1 MRLMVVGGGAVGV
14 TLGVH
19 LEHGKH
25 EVAYLVRPG
34 RRAGMAR
41 VRLVQAASGATRVR
55 ERPTVFE
62 LGEELP
68 PFEHALLCVRGDQL
82 DEAAQAARAHLPR
95 EVALVSCAAAPPEA
109 IARLRGEHPGPV
121 AELMPFFSAWS
132 EEPGVWRWF
141 QPPLVKTMV
150 SGEGEERADPI
161 AKALA
166 EALEAVGITARTVPS
181 LQRRS
186 ALPSAAGA
194 ALLAGWELAGWDLA
208 ELARDKP
215 LRVLTARAMAEAAK
229 ASGGAVEG
237 AGRLLALAPAPA
249 LSLLLAAAPRL
260 VPANAR
266 AMWRHH
272 GPKIRAQTRLI
283 LDGLLATGSRFEHLA
298 ELRGR
303 LPPCPE

>member
-1 MRLMVVGGGAVGV
+1 MRLAIVGGGAVGV

-34 RRAGMAR
+34 RRAQMAR
-41 VRLVQAASGATRVR
+41 LMLVHAASGATKVR

-82 DEAAQAARAHLPR
+82 VEAAAAARAHLPR
-95 EVALVSCAAAPPEA
+95 EVALVSCAAARPEA
-109 IARLRGEHPGPV
+109 IAQLRVEHPGPV
-121 AELMPFFSAWS
+121 VELMPFFSAWS

-141 QPPLVKTMV
+141 LPPLVKTMV
-150 SGEGEERADPI
+150 SGEGEARAD
-161 AKALA
+161 KLA
-166 EALEAVGITARTVPS
+166 GELAAALEAVSLPARAVPS
-181 LQRRS
+181 IQKRA

-194 ALLAGWELAGWDLA
+194 ALLAGWELAGWDLQA
-208 ELARDKP
+208 LARDKP
-215 LRVLTARAMAEAAK
+215 LRTLTARAMAEAAR
-229 ASGGAVEG
+229 ASGGEVEG
-237 AGRLLALAPAPA
+237 AGRLLKLAPAGA

-272 GPKIRAQTRLI
+272 GPKIRAQTRVI
-283 LDGLLATGSRFEHLA
+283 LDGLLEGRSLEHLA

-303 LPPCPE
+303 LPQ